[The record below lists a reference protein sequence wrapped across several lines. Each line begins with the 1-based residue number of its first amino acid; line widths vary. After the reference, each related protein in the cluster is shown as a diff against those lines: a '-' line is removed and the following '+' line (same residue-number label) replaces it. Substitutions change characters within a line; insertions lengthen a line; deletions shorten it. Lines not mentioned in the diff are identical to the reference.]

1 MWTSCLVVP
10 EKYKDAAVG
19 DGIEFCCPGCHELE
33 DRATRSNGKRA
44 FCPYWVS
51 LADLSIISD

>member
-1 MWTSCLVVP
+1 MP
-10 EKYKDAAVG
+10 EKYKDIAVG

-33 DRATRSNGKRA
+33 DRVTRSNGKRA
-44 FCPYWVS
+44 FHPYWVS